1 MRKKESLASG
11 LCAIK
16 PLQMDM
22 STRKVNRWTCTVY
35 KIGKLPPKGDDDQP
49 VPKSLTEVS
58 LKDDMLK
65 KLLTDYGYQLVHF
78 WAEKCNYEG
87 LLYLCDDLTLF
98 KAYLAERAVYTKI
111 KFTHIRPRAETYAAD
126 IIGIGFGEIYTVPD
140 VKKFL
145 QDAFDTQAFPA
156 GLALELEKR
165 RKRCDCSW
173 YALPAGAKQDH
184 GDSEYEFLGD
194 SPHIEIHHRAT
205 SEEYDCAKKAAL
217 EAVEYLEGGKEKIP
231 DLEAAIDNLDPV
243 ALGKQYFG
251 HLCQAVCQTTGL
263 ETSCP
268 RSTDFDPFNPFPEG
282 KNIKLV
288 LGK

>member
-1 MRKKESLASG
+1 
-11 LCAIK
+11 
-16 PLQMDM
+16 
-22 STRKVNRWTCTVY
+22 
-35 KIGKLPPKGDDDQP
+35 
-49 VPKSLTEVS
+49 
-58 LKDDMLK
+58 MLK

-194 SPHIEIHHRAT
+194 SPHIEISHRAT
-205 SEEYDCAKKAAL
+205 SEEYDCAEKKQHL
-217 EAVEYLEGGKEKIP
+217 RLLSTWREAKRRCP

-243 ALGKQYFG
+243 ALGKQYFER
-251 HLCQAVCQTTGL
+251 LRQAVCQTTGL
-263 ETSCP
+263 KKLPAP